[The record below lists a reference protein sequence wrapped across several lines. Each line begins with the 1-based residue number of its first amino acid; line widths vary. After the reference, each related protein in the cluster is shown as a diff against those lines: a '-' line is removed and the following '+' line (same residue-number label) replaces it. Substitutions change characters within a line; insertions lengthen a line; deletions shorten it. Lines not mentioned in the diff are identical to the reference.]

1 MTEPT
6 DSAGSEGASDPLV
19 HLAVADGVAT
29 VTLDSPANRNA
40 LSRRLVAELTD
51 HLRAADAD
59 PEVRV
64 IVLTHTGG
72 TFSAGADLGE
82 AVAHGMEAGTRS
94 LLGLL
99 REIVALATPV
109 VAVVRGH
116 CRAGG
121 VGLVGACDVVLAGES
136 ATFAFTE
143 SLLGLAPAIISL
155 TTRSRLQDRDAS
167 LKYLSGQVF
176 GAVEAARSGL
186 VTSSVADQELDSLT
200 LDTIT
205 ALRGASPQGLRETK
219 ALLNRP
225 LLARIDADGE
235 DLVTLSARLFA
246 SEEAREG
253 MTAFKERRPPRWVQ

>member
-1 MTEPT
+1 MTEAS
-6 DSAGSEGASDPLV
+6 DGAGSAGASVPLV
-19 HLAVADGVAT
+19 HLDTQGGVAT

-51 HLRAADAD
+51 HLRTADAD
-59 PEVRV
+59 QQVRV

-72 TFSAGADLGE
+72 TFCAGADLGE
-82 AVAHGMEAGTRS
+82 AVARGMEEGTRS

-167 LKYLSGQVF
+167 VKYLSGQVF
-176 GAVEAARSGL
+176 GAAEAARCGL
-186 VTSSVADQELDSLT
+186 ITAAVADEDLDALT
-200 LDTIT
+200 TDTL
-205 ALRGASPQGLRETK
+205 AGLRKASPQGLRETK

-225 LLARIDADGE
+225 LLSRIDAEGE
-235 DLVTLSARLFA
+235 GLVALSARLFA
-246 SEEAREG
+246 SDEAREG
-253 MTAFKERRPPRWVQ
+253 MTAFKERRKPRWAE